1 MKHYR
6 YKIFKQCV
14 GALGCFSRRL
24 DSAALLLNHLWTC
37 LEEWKRTYVK
47 NKHGWNA
54 SKFWVTPEQIRDQA
68 KMLHRSP
75 AGAAAGQRALC
86 ALCASLMLGNAYG
99 VVCGW
104 GGSSNTGVV
113 TLPCTFGGCEFSK
126 DASGFLVRT
135 GACPTQTGI
144 LYLNNEDIKGLREDV
159 FSNMGACE

>member
-24 DSAALLLNHLWTC
+24 DSAALQLNHLWTC

-99 VVCGW
+99 VVCSRGDTV
-104 GGSSNTGVV
+104 GSDS
-113 TLPCTFGGCEFSK
+113 TLPCSFGGCKFSK

-135 GACPTQTGI
+135 GACPTQTGA
-144 LYLNNEDIKGLREDV
+144 LYLNNRGIKGLREDV
-159 FSNMGACE
+159 FSNMGACW

>member
-24 DSAALLLNHLWTC
+24 DSAALQLNHLWTC

-99 VVCGW
+99 VVCG
-104 GGSSNTGVV
+104 GGGFYGVA

-135 GACPTQTGI
+135 GACPTQTGA
-144 LYLNNEDIKGLREDV
+144 LYLNNRGIKGLREDV